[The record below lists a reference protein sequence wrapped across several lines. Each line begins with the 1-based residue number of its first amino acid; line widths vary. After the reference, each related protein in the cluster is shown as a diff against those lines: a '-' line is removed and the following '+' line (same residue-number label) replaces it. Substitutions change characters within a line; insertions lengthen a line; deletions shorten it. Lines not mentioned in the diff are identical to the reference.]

1 MSKVANIT
9 GREILNSRGIPTV
22 SATVEVES
30 GMAGTCAVPSGASS
44 GSAEV
49 KELRDGEERF
59 GGQGVRSAVSN
70 VKGPIHDELVGVAV
84 INQSEID
91 ERMIEL
97 DGTADKSRVGAN
109 AMLAVSIATAKAA
122 AKELDLTLADYIA
135 SNLDHNMTQRPSHP
149 RILAN
154 VINGGVHANS
164 SVSIQ
169 EFLVISQDSNPKTSI
184 ADLFDIQQ
192 RLEQL
197 IQNRLNKAGLG
208 VGDEGGFVVADTQ
221 PKTLLNLLMKAIRDL
236 DFALGMDVAAS
247 EFHADAMYEF
257 GTKNLS
263 TEELANTLGS
273 YTNEYPLE
281 YLEDP
286 FAEDDFSTHAK
297 FREASSTSV
306 IGDDLTTTNPKRIQT
321 AAESGSIDG
330 VIIKPNQIGT
340 LTETM
345 AAVSE
350 ARKHG
355 LDCYASHRSGETND
369 DFIVDVAVG
378 FGCTGIKIGGLCRGE
393 RISKYNR
400 LSYLYD
406 RQ

>member
-30 GMAGTCAVPSGASS
+30 GITGTCAVPSGASS
-44 GSAEV
+44 GSAEA
-49 KELRDGEERF
+49 KELRDGEDRF

-70 VKGPIHDELVGVAV
+70 IEGWIHDELVGASVTDQAA
-84 INQSEID
+84 ID
-91 ERMIEL
+91 QRMIEL
-97 DGTADKSRVGAN
+97 DGTTDKSRIGAN

-135 SNLDHNMTQRPSHP
+135 SNLEHDLNQRSSHP

-184 ADLFDIQQ
+184 TDLFDIQQ
-192 RLEQL
+192 RLEGL
-197 IQNRLNKAGLG
+197 IQNRLDVDGLG
-208 VGDEGGFVVADTQ
+208 VGDEGGFVVANAQ
-221 PKTLLNLLMKAIRDL
+221 PETLLDLLTKSIQGFE
-236 DFALGMDVAAS
+236 FALGIDVAAS
-247 EFHADAMYEF
+247 ELRTGSVYKF
-257 GTKNLS
+257 GNGNIS
-263 TEELANTLGS
+263 TDELAEKLGS
-273 YTNEYPLE
+273 YANEYPLK
-281 YLEDP
+281 YIEDP
-286 FAEDDFSTHAK
+286 FAEDDFSAHAR
-297 FREASSTSV
+297 FQQISPASV
-306 IGDDLTTTNPKRIQT
+306 IGDDLTTTNPARIQT
-321 AAESGSIDG
+321 AAESSSIDG

-345 AAVSE
+345 TAVAE
-350 ARKHG
+350 ARKHNF
-355 LDCYASHRSGETND
+355 DCYASHRSGETND

-378 FGCTGIKIGGLCRGE
+378 LDCAGIKVGGLQRGE

-406 RQ
+406 KQ